1 MSLLGVN
8 RPGDS
13 WWHRAPAGGKL
24 LGLLVAGVSVVG
36 IPRAMPPGPMAAGV
50 ALVFAAAAVAGLLS
64 TRVVDRAVWRA
75 VRPAVVLVL
84 VLGAVQVLV
93 LGPWPAL
100 VLVAAVSAMLALAW
114 SVSLTTPV
122 SEMLAA
128 VVAALAPLR
137 RFGVRPERA
146 GLAVALTIRAIP
158 LLADVRRQVVAARSA
173 RGARTG
179 LRGLPGTAVP
189 LVVRTLRLADAMGDA
204 VAARGGVDGPD
215 PQPRGDVPAPPTA
228 GPG

>member
-1 MSLLGVN
+1 MNLLGVN
-8 RPGDS
+8 RPGNS
-13 WWHRAPAGGKL
+13 WWHRTPAGTKL
-24 LGLLVAGVSVVG
+24 LGMLVAGVSVVG
-36 IPRAMPPGPMAAGV
+36 IPRSLPPGPLAAGV
-50 ALVFAAAAVAGLLS
+50 ALAFAVAAVAGLLS
-64 TRVVDRAVWRA
+64 TRVVDRTVWRD
-75 VRPAVVLVL
+75 VRPAVALVL

-93 LGPWPAL
+93 LGPWPAS
-100 VLVAAVSAMLALAW
+100 VLVASVSAMLALAW

-137 RFGVRPERA
+137 RFGVRPERV

-158 LLADVRRQVVAARSA
+158 LLADVGRQVVEARSA
-173 RGARTG
+173 RGAPTG

-204 VAARGGVDGPD
+204 VVARGGVDGPT
-215 PQPRGDVPAPPTA
+215 PLPPGDVPDRPTA